1 MSHSLDKAKVLMEA
15 LPYIRSFYQ
24 KTFVIKLGGH
34 AMTDDALKHSFA
46 MDITLLSYIG
56 LRLVVVHGGGPQ
68 IGALLNR
75 MGKESRFVGGMR
87 VTDRETMD
95 VVEMVL
101 VGKINK
107 EIVNLINQ
115 SGGKAV
121 GLSGK
126 DGNLIR
132 AKKLLAS
139 GTGGKKGKAVD
150 LGMVGEVEAIDPQV
164 IDTLDRSQFIPV
176 IAPVGV
182 GADGH
187 TYNINAD
194 LVAGEI
200 AAALKAEKLILLTDV
215 TGVKDGSGKL
225 VSSINEKQVNKFLR
239 SEVIS
244 GGMIPKVQCCLDA
257 LHNGVAKAHIIDGR
271 VQHAILLEL
280 FTDGGI
286 GTQIVKG

>member
-1 MSHSLDKAKVLMEA
+1 MFRSLEKAKVLMEA

-24 KTFVIKLGGH
+24 KTFVIKFGGH
-34 AMTDDALKHSFA
+34 AMIDDTLKHSFA
-46 MDITLLSYIG
+46 KDITLLSYIG
-56 LRLVVVHGGGPQ
+56 LRPVVVHGGGPQ
-68 IGALLNR
+68 IGELLNR
-75 MGKESRFVGGMR
+75 IGKESHFVDGMR
-87 VTDRETMD
+87 VTDQETMD

-115 SGGKAV
+115 SGGKAI

-126 DGNLIR
+126 DGNLIQ
-132 AKKLLAS
+132 AKKLRTTYS
-139 GTGGKKGKAVD
+139 TGNKNKPVD
-150 LGMVGEVEAIDPQV
+150 LGMVGEVAAIDPLV

-182 GADGH
+182 SADGR

-194 LVAGEI
+194 LVAGKI

-215 TGVKDGSGKL
+215 AGVKNRDGKL
-225 VSSINEKQVNKFLR
+225 VSSLNEKQAKTFLR
-239 SEVIS
+239 TEVIS

-257 LHNGVAKAHIIDGR
+257 VHNGVAKAHIIDGR
-271 VQHAILLEL
+271 VEHAILLEL